1 MRNFE
6 KLFPGNICRK
16 YFPKT
21 SEMFAGNN
29 FLKFRKI
36 CMRKTVKK
44 IELGTFQVF
53 LYYNI
58 PKSKLQQ
65 RHFLGNLL
73 KLLE

>member
-6 KLFPGNICRK
+6 KLFPGNIWRK

-36 CMRKTVKK
+36 CMRKTVRKNRVRNVP
-44 IELGTFQVF
+44 GVF
-53 LYYNI
+53 I
-58 PKSKLQQ
+58 LQYS
-65 RHFLGNLL
+65 
-73 KLLE
+73 